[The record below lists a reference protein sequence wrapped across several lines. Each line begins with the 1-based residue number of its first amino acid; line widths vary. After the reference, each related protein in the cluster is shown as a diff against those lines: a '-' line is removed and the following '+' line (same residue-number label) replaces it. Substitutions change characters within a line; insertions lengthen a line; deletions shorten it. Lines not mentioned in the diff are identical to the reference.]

1 MPRRSGSG
9 HNIPT
14 VLMSCTFR
22 CPEAASESPAP
33 VPTPSA
39 FAT

>member
-1 MPRRSGSG
+1 
-9 HNIPT
+9 
-14 VLMSCTFR
+14 MSCTSR